1 MAADILGD
9 EGALGD
15 HLYFLGAQILQ
26 YVVHQLGADTLPFVF
41 FRDFGVCQDNESLGF
56 DVFDDGDVVAQVEFV
71 ALSSAFSTSVC
82 FLFSITLCFR

>member
-26 YVVHQLGADTLPFVF
+26 YVVHQLGADALPFVF
-41 FRDFGVCQDNESLGF
+41 SG
-56 DVFDDGDVVAQVEFV
+56 
-71 ALSSAFSTSVC
+71 TSVC
-82 FLFSITLCFR
+82 VRIMNPWVLMYSMMAMSSPRSNS

>member
-71 ALSSAFSTSVC
+71 ALFVGIVDQRV
-82 FLFSITLCFR
+82 FPFSITLCFR